1 MIAAGNFQGKFPRC
15 NFSSDSDQT
24 GRVPGL
30 SAPETT
36 RRQKC
41 HWKASENNGEVL
53 QSKPASNQ
61 ISGILQGWEAGIYRQ
76 FASNSG
82 KHSAWLGQAEAE
94 DLIIVIQC

>member
-36 RRQKC
+36 GRQKC
-41 HWKASENNGEVL
+41 HWTASGNNGEVL

-61 ISGILQGWEAGIYRQ
+61 ISSVLQGGEVGIHRQ
-76 FASNSG
+76 FAGDSG
-82 KHSAWLGQAEAE
+82 EDSARLGQAEAE
-94 DLIIVIQC
+94 NLVIVIQC